1 MQPVAVGA
9 NGEIGYIA
17 VAEGVALP
25 EQPVVA
31 APVAI
36 AEPVAIAIQPQ
47 EAAAVDYVY
56 AESERMKHE
65 LVILQQKI
73 SDLNVAQQNYQ
84 LMHHQ
89 QLLQQQQQQVSL
101 DILTI
106 DGAGVASILKMYL
119 VWRCSRV
126 RIENL
131 LKCLFNSIHYGFEN
145 KKVIKLYNK

>member
-25 EQPVVA
+25 EPVVS

-89 QLLQQQQQQVSL
+89 QLLQQQLQQQQQQVSL
-101 DILTI
+101 EILTI
-106 DGAGVASILKMYL
+106 DSAAVAFILKMCY
-119 VWRCSRV
+119 
-126 RIENL
+126 
-131 LKCLFNSIHYGFEN
+131 
-145 KKVIKLYNK
+145 

>member
-1 MQPVAVGA
+1 MAVGA

-89 QLLQQQQQQVSL
+89 QLLQQQLQQQQQQVSL
-101 DILTI
+101 EIMTI
-106 DGAGVASILKMYL
+106 DGAAVAVKLKMY
-119 VWRCSRV
+119 
-126 RIENL
+126 
-131 LKCLFNSIHYGFEN
+131 Y
-145 KKVIKLYNK
+145 

>member
-1 MQPVAVGA
+1 MAVGA

-31 APVAI
+31 APVAM

-89 QLLQQQQQQVSL
+89 QLLQQQQQQQQVSL
-101 DILTI
+101 EILTI
-106 DGAGVASILKMYL
+106 DGTAVASILKLYL

-126 RIENL
+126 RIKNL

-145 KKVIKLYNK
+145 KKLIKNRVLD

>member
-89 QLLQQQQQQVSL
+89 QLLQQQQQQQQQVSL
-101 DILTI
+101 EIMTI
-106 DGAGVASILKMYL
+106 DGAAVAFLLKMY
-119 VWRCSRV
+119 
-126 RIENL
+126 
-131 LKCLFNSIHYGFEN
+131 Y
-145 KKVIKLYNK
+145 

>member
-31 APVAI
+31 APVAM

-89 QLLQQQQQQVSL
+89 QLLQQQQQQQQQVSSE
-101 DILTI
+101 ILTI
-106 DGAGVASILKMYL
+106 DGAAVAFISKII
-119 VWRCSRV
+119 S
-126 RIENL
+126 
-131 LKCLFNSIHYGFEN
+131 NSIHNGFEN
-145 KKVIKLYNK
+145 KRVII